1 MSTRSLVVVFE
12 YEHMQPPPPSL
23 PRTYFHIS
31 PTLTHAQYTHITA
44 PYPTL
49 CIVINRKK
57 GELHNNKKEK
67 AHRPVDRVPANGQKG
82 ESLRRRR
89 RRERRER
96 RERTAPCS
104 CYPACARG
112 RDPVLF
118 CSVPS
123 LFPFPQRK
131 TEKKQKRREK
141 QKRWSVLDYIRVNT

>member
-1 MSTRSLVVVFE
+1 MSRSRVRKDLCVSTRSLVVVFE
-12 YEHMQPPPPSL
+12 HKHMQPPPPSL

-82 ESLRRRR
+82 ESLRKRR
-89 RRERRER
+89 RRER

-112 RDPVLF
+112 RDPGLF

-123 LFPFPQRK
+123 LFRS
-131 TEKKQKRREK
+131 EKLRRSRRGE
-141 QKRWSVLDYIRVNT
+141 RVCVY